1 MAAGRLIVV
10 GGNRVTLIRIFL
22 AAALAFYGFAAQAQ
36 VLPKIKEF
44 YFDSDTVT
52 VRKIIVVQGE
62 GEALTAQL
70 VKMRERGRKSLE
82 ATAQLAHVAMAG
94 DRAELGNTLYKEAVQ
109 LSQLN
114 SNLGRAIRWNYGWDL
129 YRHGEAAQALTV
141 WGELA
146 GGFGEPAWVPP
157 TLALGLWSADRKAD
171 AVKWYAA
178 AMRTE
183 PNLWNNP
190 ANFAALLP
198 DWREEDRKRLAEVY
212 AAWTADPPAWP

>member
-1 MAAGRLIVV
+1 M
-10 GGNRVTLIRIFL
+10 TLIRIFL
-22 AAALAFYGFAAQAQ
+22 VIGLAFYGFAAQAQ
-36 VLPKIKEF
+36 GLPKIKEF
-44 YFDSDTVT
+44 YFDPDAGT
-52 VRKIIVVQGE
+52 VRKIVVVQAE

-70 VKMRERGRKSLE
+70 VSMRERGRKSVE

-109 LSQLN
+109 SSQLN
-114 SNLGRAIRWNYGWDL
+114 SSLGRAVRWNYAWDL
-129 YRHGEAAQALTV
+129 YRQGEATQALAL
-141 WGELA
+141 WAELA
-146 GGFGEPAWVPP
+146 SGFGEPAWAPP
-157 TLALGLWSADRKAD
+157 TLALALWSADRKGD

-183 PNLWNNP
+183 PNLWNDP
-190 ANFAALLP
+190 ANYPKLLP